1 MNSDPNVGISRNLD
15 LTQCPGFSD
24 AKLQES
30 EDLALR
36 IVLLG
41 LLLESMFFF
50 SKVGIMI
57 CPVPTSQVGSKNQ
70 LKGCKRTYKC
80 SVSEV
85 GNVFLSGAAKIPTIS
100 KKKKWQPTPL
110 FLPGKSHGQRSLAG
124 YSSWGHKESDTTSK
138 VNNNS
143 NSYHNYL
150 IRTPIQKM
158 YRAPTN
164 Q

>member
-41 LLLESMFFF
+41 LLLASMFIF

-80 SVSEV
+80 PVSEV

-100 KKKKWQPTPL
+100 KKKKKKVAHSTLLAWEIPWTEE
-110 FLPGKSHGQRSLAG
+110 PGGLQFMGSQRVRHNFKSKQ
-124 YSSWGHKESDTTSK
+124 
-138 VNNNS
+138 
-143 NSYHNYL
+143 
-150 IRTPIQKM
+150 
-158 YRAPTN
+158 
-164 Q
+164 